1 MSKSEVTP
9 VYGQTNPALDDK
21 ASQKIRR
28 YGSVIGLKPDGEQD
42 YRELHANAWPAVMER
57 LRLSHVQ
64 NYSIYVTELDGKKY
78 LFSYFEYT
86 GDDYEADMRAIA
98 EDPDTR
104 RWWQRTDPLQIQLPN
119 RKDGDNWSIME
130 RVFLMT

>member
-1 MSKSEVTP
+1 M
-9 VYGQTNPALDDK
+9 A
-21 ASQKIRR
+21 
-28 YGSVIGLKPDGEQD
+28 
-42 YRELHANAWPAVMER
+42 R
-57 LRLSHVQ
+57 LPH
-64 NYSIYVTELDGKKY
+64 
-78 LFSYFEYT
+78 FEYT

-130 RVFLMT
+130 RVFLMTL